1 MWVQKEQH
9 PLTPKGCS
17 IVPLISSVTLL
28 PPLYELLSLPQRLLW
43 RQNHITCGN
52 RTGAIWL
59 LIPPSNFGPPHCF
72 TDWTF
77 LFTIITTNIVETLI
91 LNVIEFDYVLGKQ
104 IFLCKFGRVDLMI
117 QVLVLEYKGI
127 LEFACSLQPS
137 FFNEGAFSMCNEIVP
152 TCKPKRRLLPGVNS
166 AETLTLS
173 VSKTMRLYASC
184 ENHPIMMF
192 SCSSPSWQDTHLNV

>member
-1 MWVQKEQH
+1 M
-9 PLTPKGCS
+9 
-17 IVPLISSVTLL
+17 PLISSVTLL

-91 LNVIEFDYVLGKQ
+91 LNVIEFDYVLGRQ
-104 IFLCKFGRVDLMI
+104 IFLCKFRRVDLMI

-127 LEFACSLQPS
+127 LEFACSLQPP
-137 FFNEGAFSMCNEIVP
+137 FFNEGVFSTCNEIVP
-152 TCKPKRRLLPGVNS
+152 LASQKGGCHQESTLLKPWPCQPPRPRDYMPLV
-166 AETLTLS
+166 
-173 VSKTMRLYASC
+173 KTIQSWCSLAAVQADKI
-184 ENHPIMMF
+184 PI
-192 SCSSPSWQDTHLNV
+192 